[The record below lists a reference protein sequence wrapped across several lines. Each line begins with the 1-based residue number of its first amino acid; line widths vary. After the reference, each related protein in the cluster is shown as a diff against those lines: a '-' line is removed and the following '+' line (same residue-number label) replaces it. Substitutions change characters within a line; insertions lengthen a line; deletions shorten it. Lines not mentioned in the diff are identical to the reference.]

1 MTHSLLTKLGLP
13 PQISQACDLPEG
25 IDGAAILAALT
36 AAIVELAPILDMNVA
51 PEPLPG
57 HVLRIVATAAKSLL
71 ADPTLLREAVYLTE
85 QARADQTDS
94 AALAQIRILA
104 LAQMGARAKLIAE
117 IDRLLAQE
125 PPEAGL
131 QEILRGFVRNRNMTR
146 DIAPR
151 VHNHGWLWGD
161 IPTDLTMK
169 IRSLQPDEIPSGV
182 SQKFIDFV
190 YNLRSDST
198 P

>member
-36 AAIVELAPILDMNVA
+36 AALVELAPILELSLA
-51 PEPLPG
+51 QEPLPG

-71 ADPTLLREAVYLTE
+71 VDPTLLREAVYLTE

-94 AALAQIRILA
+94 AALAHIRILA
-104 LAQMGARAKLIAE
+104 LAQMGARAKLIVE

-125 PPEAGL
+125 PPDARL
-131 QEILRGFVRNRNMTR
+131 QEVLHGFVRNRYMTGV
-146 DIAPR
+146 IAQR
-151 VHNHGWLWGD
+151 AQNHGWLWGE
-161 IPTDLTMK
+161 IPNNLTMK
-169 IRSLQPDEIPSGV
+169 IKSL
-182 SQKFIDFV
+182 
-190 YNLRSDST
+190 
-198 P
+198 